1 MISQTTE
8 YALRA
13 VVFLAISDGQA
24 HTTAQIADGTKVPTA
39 YLSKVLQSLSRAG
52 LVSSQRGL
60 GGGFTLSVDPSELSI
75 LEIIETVD
83 PIARIHSCPLGMA
96 EHGGALCSLHKQL
109 DEALALVEISLSRS
123 SIKDLIEAPAR
134 VGLCTMKKKR
144 RKAIAKGSKAS
155 AKAIDK
161 AIEKVKE
168 KRTSEIS
175 KVIL

>member
-1 MISQTTE
+1 MITQTTE

-13 VVFLAISDGQA
+13 VVFLAMSEGQA

-60 GGGFTLSVDPSELSI
+60 GGGFTLSVNPSDLSI

-83 PIARIHSCPLGMA
+83 PIPRIHSCPLGLA
-96 EHGGALCSLHKQL
+96 EHGGAMCSLHKQL
-109 DEALALVEISLSRS
+109 DEALALVEIALGKS
-123 SIKDLIEAPAR
+123 SIKDLIETPTR

-144 RKAIAKGSKAS
+144 RKAQKAK
-155 AKAIDK
+155 
-161 AIEKVKE
+161 
-168 KRTSEIS
+168 KRIT
-175 KVIL
+175 

>member
-1 MISQTTE
+1 MITQTTE

-60 GGGFTLSVDPSELSI
+60 GGGFTLSVDPSDLSI

-83 PIARIHSCPLGMA
+83 PIPRIHSCPLGLA

-109 DEALALVEISLSRS
+109 DEALALVEIALGKS
-123 SIKDLIEAPAR
+123 SIKDLIDAPSR

-144 RKAIAKGSKAS
+144 RTTKGK
-155 AKAIDK
+155 KK
-161 AIEKVKE
+161 KKL
-168 KRTSEIS
+168 
-175 KVIL
+175 VI

>member
-1 MISQTTE
+1 MITQTTE

-13 VVFLAISDGQA
+13 VVFLAISDGRA

-60 GGGFTLSVDPSELSI
+60 GGGFTLSVDPSDLSI

-83 PIARIHSCPLGMA
+83 PIPRIHSCPLGLA

-109 DEALALVEISLSRS
+109 DEALALVEIALGKS
-123 SIKDLIEAPAR
+123 SIKDLIDAPSR

-144 RKAIAKGSKAS
+144 RTAKGK
-155 AKAIDK
+155 KQK
-161 AIEKVKE
+161 KL
-168 KRTSEIS
+168 
-175 KVIL
+175 VI

>member
-1 MISQTTE
+1 MITQTTE

-13 VVFLAISDGQA
+13 VVFLAMSDGQA

-60 GGGFTLSVDPSELSI
+60 GGGFTLSVNPSDLSI

-83 PIARIHSCPLGMA
+83 PIPRIHSCPLGLA

-109 DEALALVEISLSRS
+109 DEALALVEISLSKS
-123 SIKDLIEAPAR
+123 SIQDLIEAPTR

-144 RKAIAKGSKAS
+144 RKAQKAK
-155 AKAIDK
+155 
-161 AIEKVKE
+161 
-168 KRTSEIS
+168 KRIT
-175 KVIL
+175 